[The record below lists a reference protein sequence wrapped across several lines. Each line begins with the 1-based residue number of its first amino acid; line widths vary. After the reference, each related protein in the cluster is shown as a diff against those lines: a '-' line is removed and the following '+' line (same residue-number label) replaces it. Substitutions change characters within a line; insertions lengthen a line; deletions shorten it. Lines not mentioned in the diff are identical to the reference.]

1 MYYKYG
7 PNRKSYQI
15 VFNQPQTQAV
25 NDKITNQILNMK
37 KKKLKFR
44 FIVSAEFCKFYKK
57 KKNLFLEH
65 KKSAVCAF
73 VDLYAKYCLWRHWIH
88 FCLFTF

>member
-37 KKKLKFR
+37 KKLKFR
-44 FIVSAEFCKFYKK
+44 FIVSAEFCKFYI
-57 KKNLFLEH
+57 KKN
-65 KKSAVCAF
+65 K
-73 VDLYAKYCLWRHWIH
+73 
-88 FCLFTF
+88 